1 MLLYRSKAISTYKEL
16 GVEEL
21 QWPAEDERELSQEII
36 RVNPLNRH
44 SILQVNTQFMNKH
57 LHNMDYLI
65 ISSYFIAIFL
75 AMLRGKLPFP
85 AIQLTSFG
93 DDLLQDCL
101 FIPFFEWNAAYCLLI
116 SGQSHRLEIDS
127 SVLLPRRKKSSE
139 RSYRAYQ
146 LPPGQILIMR
156 LVSRQIVE

>member
-44 SILQVNTQFMNKH
+44 SILQVNTQFMNKY

-65 ISSYFIAIFL
+65 ISNYFIAIFL

-93 DDLLQDCL
+93 DDLLHDCL
-101 FIPFFEWNAAYCLLI
+101 FTLFFEWNAAYCLLI
-116 SGQSHRLEIDS
+116 SGQFHCHEIDS
-127 SVLLPRRKKSSE
+127 GVLLPGRKNSSKLI
-139 RSYRAYQ
+139 YRAYQ
-146 LPPGQILIMR
+146 LSPGQILIMR

>member
-44 SILQVNTQFMNKH
+44 SILQVNPQFMNKH

-93 DDLLQDCL
+93 DDLLHDCL
-101 FIPFFEWNAAYCLLI
+101 FIPFFEWNAAYCLSI
-116 SGQSHRLEIDS
+116 SGQFHCLEIDS
-127 SVLLPRRKKSSE
+127 GVLLPRRKKSSE
-139 RSYRAYQ
+139 RSYRTYQ